1 MKYTVTF
8 CVFDHTIGGNPF
20 WHGSF
25 FLSKLDE
32 RKRLLEVV
40 ETWGFYGVTSTGDK
54 NSCLEKFKI
63 KNHLNVDF
71 QGNHG
76 MLIREEIRYMDLGHG
91 LHGYTF
97 ELTQEQFEELQ
108 KRCAIAVAEQ
118 KAAIEEVVGNG
129 QNFTIDPTKKGRIY
143 KEEAYSRQI
152 YEIEQI
158 KAGIEGRPSRLK
170 PFDFHLSLGFRKVG
184 FFGLEFWFPVP
195 SLESSNT
202 CKTRA
207 VSLLEGILTEKQLAP
222 FKSSSLPRFIPGLE
236 PILLHSEG
244 TLRPHAK
251 SSGKQ
256 VFSRNW
262 KDKDVKLYWSVP
274 PQRFDQLSED
284 TADLF
289 NIDKEYR
296 NEVKHIVSKLQELEW
311 TIRNASF
318 FEKYADN
325 EVNLIKYKNDP
336 AYRQFKDN
344 LIKSKDDLADLVVK
358 CYREFAIIEPKKDPK
373 ISGWQGFALSLFSAP
388 RSKEEKKLQAKI
400 HQAKMLF
407 NSIYWAIVDEWKI
420 YADYPSEASAPE
432 DAEEYNPFEAVASY
446 LSKEDKENLCKII
459 GRNYIESNETNEIES
474 EEANETS
481 LIPSLT

>member
-8 CVFDHTIGGNPF
+8 CVFDQTAGANPLG
-20 WHGSF
+20 HGSF
-25 FLSKLDE
+25 FLSKLNE
-32 RKRLLEVV
+32 STRLLEVV

-54 NSCLEKFKI
+54 NSRFEKFKI
-63 KNHLNVDF
+63 NNRLDVDL

-76 MLIREEIRYMDLGHG
+76 MLTQEEIRYMDLGHG

-108 KRCAIAVAEQ
+108 KRCATAVAEQ
-118 KAAIEEVVGNG
+118 EAAIKEVVGDG
-129 QNFTIDPTKKGRIY
+129 QNFKTDPSKKWRIY
-143 KEEAYSRQI
+143 KEEAYSRQF

-158 KAGIEGRPSRLK
+158 KAKIEGRPSRLK
-170 PFDFHLSLGFRKVG
+170 PFDFHLSMGFKKVG
-184 FFGLEFWFPVP
+184 FLGFEFWVPVP
-195 SLESSNT
+195 SLENSNT

-222 FKSSSLPRFIPGLE
+222 FKTSSLPRFIPGLE

-244 TLRPHAK
+244 TLHPYTK

-262 KDKDVKLYWSVP
+262 QDKDVKLYWSVP

-284 TADLF
+284 TVNLF
-289 NIDKEYR
+289 SIDKEYC
-296 NEVKHIVSKLQELEW
+296 NEVKYIVSKLQNLEW
-311 TIRNASF
+311 AIRNASF

-344 LIKSKDDLADLVVK
+344 LTKSKDDLADLIVR
-358 CYREFAIIEPKKDPK
+358 CYREFAIIEPKKDAK

-420 YADYPSEASAPE
+420 YADYPSEASAPD

-446 LSKEDKENLCKII
+446 FSREDKENLCKII
-459 GRNYIESNETNEIES
+459 GRNYIESEET
-474 EEANETS
+474 NETS
-481 LIPSLT
+481 LIFSLA